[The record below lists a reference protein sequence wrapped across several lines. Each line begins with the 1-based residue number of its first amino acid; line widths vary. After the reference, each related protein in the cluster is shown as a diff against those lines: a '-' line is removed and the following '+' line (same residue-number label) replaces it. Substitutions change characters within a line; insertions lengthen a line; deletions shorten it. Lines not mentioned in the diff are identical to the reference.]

1 MKALVLCAGYG
12 KRMYPITLSTPK
24 PLLPVNGRPLL
35 LNLLD
40 NIAGAGIREI
50 SIISNQTHYRE
61 YARLLENYR
70 SDIRLDIISNGV
82 ESPDDALG
90 AIGDMAFAINRIGK
104 DDDMLIIAGDSHL
117 SFSLSGFIES
127 FRKTGLCSVI
137 VQKVDDLEYL
147 KRLGVAELDSTS
159 RIIGFEEKPQQ
170 PKSDMAAYAAYAFNK
185 EALSHIDSYLEHGNH
200 KDALGKIIGW
210 LLQKTTVMGYVAE
223 GKFIDIGTP
232 ETYKS
237 L

>member
-35 LNLLD
+35 LNILD
-40 NIAGAGIREI
+40 NIAGAGIKEI
-50 SIISNQTHYRE
+50 SIISNQTHYGE
-61 YARLLENYR
+61 YVKLLDGYKA
-70 SDIRLDIISNGV
+70 DVKFDIISNGV
-82 ESPDDALG
+82 NSPDEALG
-90 AIGDMAFAINRIGK
+90 AIGDMAFAINKMGK
-104 DDDMLIIAGDSHL
+104 TDDMLIIAGDSHL
-117 SFSLSGFIES
+117 SFSLKGFVDS
-127 FRKTGLCSVI
+127 FNNSRLCSVI

-147 KRLGVAELDSTS
+147 KRLGVAELDESS

-170 PKSDMAAYAAYAFNK
+170 PKSDMAAYAAYAFTSD
-185 EALSHIDSYLEHGNH
+185 ALSLVDSYLEHGNH

-210 LLQKTTVMGYVAE
+210 MLQKTVVMGYVAE

-232 ETYKS
+232 ETYKK